1 MKSEPFGKSFVL
13 WVFFPSYFMAI
24 GHFRLSKT
32 SCVNFDHLY
41 FSQGKD
47 ALHQGVQ
54 KPLALQEKYKLKLSF
69 FLLLFEI

>member
-1 MKSEPFGKSFVL
+1 
-13 WVFFPSYFMAI
+13 MAI

-32 SCVNFDHLY
+32 SCVHFDHLY